1 MSKPT
6 SAPEYLAKAERALE
20 GARALLA
27 TGDAEGACS
36 RAYYAVFDA
45 AHAALIAEGFGNAI
59 AGIKTHNGLLSFFSR
74 ELVRTERIP
83 IAFGKTLN
91 QVQRLRLAAD
101 YFDDPISS
109 ADASWAV
116 ARAEEFLRA
125 VAALV
130 SNT

>member
-6 SAPEYLAKAERALE
+6 SAPDYFAKAERALE

-27 TGDAEGACS
+27 IGDAEGACS

-45 AHAALIAEGFGNAI
+45 AHAALIAEGFGDAV
-59 AGIKTHNGLLSFFSR
+59 AGIKTHNGLLAYFSK
-74 ELVRTERIP
+74 ELVRTERVV

-101 YFDDPISS
+101 YFHDPVSP
-109 ADASWAV
+109 ADAAWAV
-116 ARAEEFLRA
+116 ERAEEFLRA
-125 VAALV
+125 VAAMV
-130 SNT
+130 STI